1 VGSTQQTH
9 HSQYKARLN
18 TWRGG
23 IGSTR
28 SRRWLYIQEVRG
40 RFILYCA
47 LPYQC
52 QYEWGGRKRR
62 PLNRDHILIS
72 CASFLLYSASSPV
85 PLTSVLCSELS
96 SGLNC
101 RVK

>member
-23 IGSTR
+23 IGYTR

-40 RFILYCA
+40 RFILSCV

-85 PLTSVLCSELS
+85 L
-96 SGLNC
+96 
-101 RVK
+101 